1 MKQNCIKKK
10 YASCT
15 KNTEEY
21 LNRPINKKKSVS
33 QLMALIKK
41 RTEARYWIR
50 IEESLKKQQD
60 QTEDIG

>member
-1 MKQNCIKKK
+1 MPVVLK
-10 YASCT
+10 T
-15 KNTEEY
+15 RKNEY
-21 LNRPINKKKSVS
+21 LNRSINKKKSVS

-41 RTEARYWIR
+41 RTEARYWIS

>member
-1 MKQNCIKKK
+1 MPVVLK
-10 YASCT
+10 T
-15 KNTEEY
+15 RKNEY
-21 LNRPINKKKSVS
+21 LNRPTNKKKSVS

-41 RTEARYWIR
+41 RTEARYWIW

>member
-1 MKQNCIKKK
+1 MPVVLK
-10 YASCT
+10 T
-15 KNTEEY
+15 RKNEY

-41 RTEARYWIR
+41 RTEARYWIW
-50 IEESLKKQQD
+50 IEEILKKQQD